1 MENNIKL
8 IIFDFDGTIAD
19 SLLKGIEITNKIA
32 KQLNIKTIK
41 EEEIEHLRNLTP
53 YELIKY
59 MGIPLF
65 KIPVLVARYHKE
77 TNEII
82 DTLKPYHGMPGVI
95 NTLAE
100 KYMLGILS
108 SNSEE
113 NINKFLKNN
122 NLDKNFLFVS
132 SQPSLFG
139 KGASLKKIMRQH
151 KLGPDQVIYIGDEVR
166 DIQSAKKARIKII
179 SVTWGGNSRKLLER
193 FSPDYIAE
201 TPGDILSI
209 LT

>member
-1 MENNIKL
+1 MLKGIKL

-19 SLLKGIEITNKIA
+19 SLIKGIEITNKIA
-32 KQLNIKTIK
+32 RQLNIRTIK

-82 DTLKPYHGMPGVI
+82 DTLKPYPGMPEVI

-100 KYMLGILS
+100 KYTLGILS

-113 NINKFLKNN
+113 NINKFLQNN
-122 NLDKNFLFVS
+122 NLDKKFSFVS

-139 KGASLKKIMRQH
+139 KSASLKRIMRLH
-151 KLGPDQVIYIGDEVR
+151 NLKPEEIIYIGDEVR
-166 DIQSAKKARIKII
+166 DIQSAQKARIKII
-179 SVTWGGNSRKLLER
+179 SVTWGGNSRRLLEQ
-193 FSPDYIAE
+193 FQPDYLADE
-201 TPGDILSI
+201 PEDILSI
-209 LT
+209 LM